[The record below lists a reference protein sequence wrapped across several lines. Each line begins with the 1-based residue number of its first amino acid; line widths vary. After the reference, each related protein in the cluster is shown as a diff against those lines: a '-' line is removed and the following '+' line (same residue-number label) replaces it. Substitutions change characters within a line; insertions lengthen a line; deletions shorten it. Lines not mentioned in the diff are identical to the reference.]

1 MINPQWLRSF
11 VTLSEFGNFTRAAE
25 SLGVTQAA
33 VSHHIK
39 YLEAELGQLLV
50 RHPRKIE
57 LTPAGLALLE
67 YHQEMTRAEK
77 RLQLRLVENEVTQGI
92 VSIASPGSIGL
103 ALYPMLLDWQQQNSA
118 LSIRYRFAP
127 DNEVLEAVLDNR
139 FELGIVTL
147 KPDNPK
153 LAAHAFTE
161 EPLELIVPK
170 GYAVNRW
177 QDLEQLGFIDHPD
190 GKDMA
195 TRLLARA
202 FPGNSGINSLPC
214 HGFIN
219 QVGLILEPVARG
231 MGFSVLPRYAR
242 SAFGRQGDIEVVA
255 PGHQVVDKLWLIH
268 RAEWPLSARA
278 QCAIKIL
285 RQQLPAR
292 L

>member
-1 MINPQWLRSF
+1 MINPQWLHTF
-11 VTLSEFGNFTRAAE
+11 VTLTEVGSFTRAAE
-25 SLGVTQAA
+25 SLGVTQAS

-50 RHPRKIE
+50 RYPRKIE

-67 YHQEMTRAEK
+67 YHKELTVAEK
-77 RLQLRLVENEVTQGI
+77 RLQLRLVENEATEGVI
-92 VSIASPGSIGL
+92 SITTPGSIGL
-103 ALYPMLLDWQQQNSA
+103 ALYPMLLDWQQQYSA

-127 DNEVLEAVLDNR
+127 DNEVLEAVVDNR
-139 FELGIVTL
+139 YELGIVTL
-147 KPDNPK
+147 RPDDPR
-153 LAAHAFTE
+153 LAAELFAE
-161 EPLELIVPK
+161 EPLELVVPN
-170 GYAVNRW
+170 GCAVNSW

-195 TRLLARA
+195 TRLLART
-202 FPGNSGINSLPC
+202 FPGNSGVRSLPC

-242 SAFGRQGDIEVVA
+242 NAFSHQEDIEVA
-255 PGHQVVDKLWLIH
+255 ILEQQVVDKLWLIY

-278 QCAIKIL
+278 RSAIKVL
-285 RQQLPAR
+285 RQQLPSR